1 MNFGYKIE
9 HTSYTVVT
17 RDSDPEDRWDADD
30 LDTTWN
36 IGSKITET
44 DDKYPDIVVPFKLEA
59 GQQYYLVYVIHNTG
73 DSFHYHEGY
82 GCEFIEIFK
91 DEAKANNLVEQ
102 IQQQNKDYHNNRK
115 DLGKNAYQLSYKDEN
130 GHAKDLHC
138 NWNGY
143 FESINTCA
151 VQGMTFQPKK
161 KSKVKYQL

>member
-9 HTSYTVVT
+9 HTSYTEVT
-17 RDSDPEDRWDADD
+17 RSADPDDRWDADD
-30 LDTTWN
+30 LDTTWS

-44 DDKYPDIVVPFKLEA
+44 EDKYPDIVTGFQLEP

-82 GCEFIEIFK
+82 GCEFVEIFK
-91 DEAKANNLVEQ
+91 DPAKADKLVEQ
-102 IQQQNKDYHNNRK
+102 IQQQNKDYNNNRK
-115 DLGKNAYQLSYKDEN
+115 DLGKNAYNLSYKDEN
-130 GHAKDLHC
+130 GNTKDLHC

-143 FESINTCA
+143 FESIHTCS

-161 KSKVKYQL
+161 KSKVRYQL